1 MEDISTDDNGLL
13 RINEKNDVSSGNNSG
28 YETKFSNKS
37 VMYIRKSSGPR
48 IEPWGTP
55 ASTLVHVDC

>member
-13 RINEKNDVSSGNNSG
+13 RINEKNDVSSANNSG
-28 YETKFSNKS
+28 YETTFSNKS

-48 IEPWGTP
+48 IEP
-55 ASTLVHVDC
+55 

>member
-13 RINEKNDVSSGNNSG
+13 RINEKNDVSSANNSG
-28 YETKFSNKS
+28 YETTFSNKS

-48 IEPWGTP
+48 IEPGGTP